1 MAAANHD
8 RGRDVRARSGVR
20 LATAPH
26 AVEDG
31 ACFSYYVGRKENT
44 QRERERE
51 REREK
56 AITITIRYA
65 DRAIIRFVG
74 CYRLHAD
81 VTNKKQNTNASYGN
95 GRRSHDERSFLFLSF
110 SSNETKEM
118 RSKKKKKRVPKAS
131 STTTTWQVW
140 RFDGVR
146 STPEIL
152 MTRSRSPSPA
162 FQSKPKKKQ
171 KKKHEKKQTKKQKR
185 SR

>member
-1 MAAANHD
+1 MKNKRESAFLAAANHD

-110 SSNETKEM
+110 SSNETKKM
-118 RSKKKKKRVPKAS
+118 RSKKKKK
-131 STTTTWQVW
+131 STE
-140 RFDGVR
+140 GVVDDDDVAGVAIR
-146 STPEIL
+146 RCPIDAGNSNDAVAV
-152 MTRSRSPSPA
+152 A
-162 FQSKPKKKQ
+162 FAGVSIK
-171 KKKHEKKQTKKQKR
+171 T
-185 SR
+185 